1 MKRLQTHKR
10 HNQRFLQIRPRSIR
24 IRKNSTAPQ
33 PNPYTKTC
41 LRILLTTIVVQ
52 TGFKTKTQR
61 QQITEGKKIEF
72 QPPKI
77 KNKKK
82 NKKNTQETKEKSK
95 NPLQNRTTRTI
106 NRRKTNLYN
115 ARFILINLEPY
126 F

>member
-1 MKRLQTHKR
+1 VITHKTQKLKRLQTHKR

-24 IRKNSTAPQ
+24 IKKNSTAPQ
-33 PNPYTKTC
+33 PNPYTKIY

-61 QQITEGKKIEF
+61 QQLTEGKKIEF

-77 KNKKK
+77 KNKK

-95 NPLQNRTTRTI
+95 NPLQSRTTRTI
-106 NRRKTNLYN
+106 NRRKTNPDN
-115 ARFILINLEPY
+115 ARF
-126 F
+126 FQ